1 VALVEIGTFADPAVA
16 DMARGRL
23 AADGIAALLLG
34 AGLASLGL
42 GGIAPVRLMVEARDR
57 ARAEAVLADPSS

>member
-1 VALVEIGTFADPAVA
+1 MIEIATFADSTVA

-23 AADGIAALLLG
+23 AAEGITAMLLG

-42 GGIAPVRLMVEARDR
+42 GVIAPVRLMVELRDQSR
-57 ARAEAVLADPSS
+57 ARAILDEASA

>member
-1 VALVEIGTFADPAVA
+1 MIEIATFVDPTVA

-23 AADGIAALLLG
+23 AAEGIEAVLLG

-42 GGIAPVRLMVEARDR
+42 GVIAPVRLLVEPRDR
-57 ARAEAVLADPSS
+57 RRAEAILDDPSA